1 MFLNMTLVNIC
12 LSLSSQAYCD
22 FYPYKYIL
30 YDPKSDMRGFISHEN
45 DATFISFKGT
55 SSFEN
60 WIEDLKIDLVP
71 YKNGLVHKGFL
82 EITQNLLNDT
92 VNNIYECR
100 NIILTGHSLGGA
112 IALLM
117 GIELNDMGYNVKTYT
132 FGQPKIG
139 DNNLN
144 RMIGFQNYRFVHDK
158 DIVPHLPP
166 FPEYQHQCN
175 EIFQVGN
182 IIKKECNCNE
192 CSNNYKLKETNIPD
206 HKIYLEYN
214 ITECPL

>member
-1 MFLNMTLVNIC
+1 M
-12 LSLSSQAYCD
+12 SSNLTVTSVLIQEINPNHYQQSQHFGIAISSSSGNYYGPSTTKYWYPLLQAYDDKNEYYYCFRSSKPD
-22 FYPYKYIL
+22 PNPVIGIDNLDMIKTAKYDGIIN
-30 YDPKSDMRGFISHEN
+30 Y
-45 DATFISFKGT
+45 
-55 SSFEN
+55 
-60 WIEDLKIDLVP
+60 VP

-182 IIKKECNCNE
+182 IIKKESFMN
-192 CSNNYKLKETNIPD
+192 
-206 HKIYLEYN
+206 
-214 ITECPL
+214 